1 MFMFGIFIFFSI
13 RRSDKHMPIK
23 TSSKELEITETDSR
37 RPVVS
42 NNISELLLA
51 KSNLTFL
58 QPNNTAGMDM
68 RLLKEPEVEVANILI
83 HLAKKELLSFLEN
96 PDISETDKIER
107 IQDPEIA
114 ELLSS
119 SNNTTSSTSSTTTR
133 SGFRMGAGGFWQ
145 DWQDSIFLFL

>member
-23 TSSKELEITETDSR
+23 ASSKELEITETDSR
-37 RPVVS
+37 RPVIS

-58 QPNNTAGMDM
+58 RQNNTAGTDM
-68 RLLKEPEVEVANILI
+68 RLLKPEVEVEVAANILI
-83 HLAKKELLSFLEN
+83 YLAKKELLSFLEN
-96 PDISETDKIER
+96 PEISETNKIEK
-107 IQDPEIA
+107 IQDPEMV

-119 SNNTTSSTSSTTTR
+119 SNTSTSSTCT
-133 SGFRMGAGGFWQ
+133 GFRMGAGGFWR